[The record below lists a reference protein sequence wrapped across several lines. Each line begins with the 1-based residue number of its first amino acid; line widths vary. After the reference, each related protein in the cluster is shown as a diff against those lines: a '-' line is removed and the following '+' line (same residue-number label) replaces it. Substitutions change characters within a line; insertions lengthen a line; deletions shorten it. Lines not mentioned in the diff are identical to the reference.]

1 MSLVISE
8 QDDNSATVK
17 FKTSIYQKY
26 YKGKKRQAQTG
37 KRIFNTKTDKVFL

>member
-26 YKGKKRQAQTG
+26 CKGNKKTG
-37 KRIFNTKTDKVFL
+37 TNWKKNFQHKN